1 LPEEPTT
8 VNAVVHLP
16 LKPRDAAGAREATLA
31 ECVGQSVKR
40 YLNDLG
46 NSDADDL
53 YNLFLREMELPLL
66 REVMA
71 WSEGNQ
77 SRAAQTLG
85 MSRATLRKKL
95 NAHGLL

>member
-1 LPEEPTT
+1 M
-8 VNAVVHLP
+8 NAVVHLP
-16 LKPRDAAGAREATLA
+16 LKPRDIPNSREATLA

-46 NSDADDL
+46 ASGADDL
-53 YNLFLREMELPLL
+53 YDLFLREMELPLL

-71 WSEGNQ
+71 WSDGNQ

-95 NAHGLL
+95 NTHGLL